1 MKLKPFGGLVLIKIL
16 PEKDEASTMGGIIM
30 PATID
35 QSRTPRICEIVSI
48 GPEVRNIDPGSRI
61 LIPRD
66 AAAMPLDNIIE
77 PDENGSAYAL
87 VQPQAILATLHE

>member
-16 PEKDEASTMGGIIM
+16 PEESEASTSGGVIM
-30 PATID
+30 PSTID
-35 QSRTPRICEIVSI
+35 NSRTPRICEIVAI
-48 GPEVRNIDPGSRI
+48 GPDVMNIDPGSKI

-66 AAAMPLDNIIE
+66 AAAMTLDNIIE

-87 VQPQAILATLHE
+87 VQPITIIATLYE

>member
-16 PEKDEASTMGGIIM
+16 PEESESSTTGGVIM
-30 PATID
+30 PSTID
-35 QSRTPRICEIVSI
+35 QSRTPRICEIVAI
-48 GPEVRNIDPGSRI
+48 GPDVMSIKPGTTI

-87 VQPQAILATLHE
+87 VQPITIIATLYE